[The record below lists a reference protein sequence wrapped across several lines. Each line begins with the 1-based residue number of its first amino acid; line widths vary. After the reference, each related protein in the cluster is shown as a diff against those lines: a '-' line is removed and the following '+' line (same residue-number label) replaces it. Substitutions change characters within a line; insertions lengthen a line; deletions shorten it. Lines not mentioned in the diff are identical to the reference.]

1 MSTTTL
7 LYGIFICRRIIHTKW
22 CYATE
27 ARSAVPRG
35 FTDWRVMIRITSM
48 RRPTCPSA
56 PPYNAADD
64 LPVRTALQRRGR
76 LARPP
81 SRPVHAS
88 APAYNAEDS
97 LLVRTGSQTPWPVYL
112 SAPTADSPV
121 KDSSFT

>member
-7 LYGIFICRRIIHTKW
+7 LYGIFICKRIIHTKW

-48 RRPTCPSA
+48 RRPTRPSA

-64 LPVRTALQRRGR
+64 LPVRPRGR
-76 LARPP
+76 FMRPRRLTTRRTTC
-81 SRPVHAS
+81 SS
-88 APAYNAEDS
+88 APAHKHRGWFICV
-97 LLVRTGSQTPWPVYL
+97 LPRPIHP
-112 SAPTADSPV
+112 
-121 KDSSFT
+121 